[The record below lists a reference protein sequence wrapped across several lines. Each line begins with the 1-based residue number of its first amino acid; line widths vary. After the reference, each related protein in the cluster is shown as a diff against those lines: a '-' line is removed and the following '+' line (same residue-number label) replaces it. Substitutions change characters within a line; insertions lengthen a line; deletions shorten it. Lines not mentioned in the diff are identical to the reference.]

1 MDFKSM
7 EQATWES
14 LSPEEKRREL
24 FLKQKDLLDT
34 FLVRNAISR
43 EQYDKSLGDLQ
54 SKMGMK

>member
-7 EQATWES
+7 EQAAWES